1 MKRIFT
7 LIMLLLISASVVY
20 ADNNMFTCL
29 DSDVSQRNVTI
40 YNGTDNSILLDTS
53 ENITCGFGCNTNTGA
68 CNIIGVTDVGIVIA
82 IPIIVIVLAYLGINF
97 AKEEWTMQML
107 FLIIGMFLLVLDIGI
122 AIGIMQNMNTDVS
135 TMLGSG
141 YWALLGTTMLVVLY
155 FFLRI
160 IITAIKTLETGK

>member
-82 IPIIVIVLAYLGINF
+82 IPIIVIVLAYLGC
-97 AKEEWTMQML
+97 
-107 FLIIGMFLLVLDIGI
+107 LLYTSPSPRD
-122 AIGIMQNMNTDVS
+122 
-135 TMLGSG
+135 
-141 YWALLGTTMLVVLY
+141 
-155 FFLRI
+155 
-160 IITAIKTLETGK
+160 